1 MSMSLFLL
9 SLNLDAKA
17 INIYNYLTASQKSS
31 QFLILWI
38 PTFIVRLNDNTTT
51 LTTILNDGGVMT
63 AVLHRHPQ
71 YSGKGISFGL
81 ILLA

>member
-9 SLNLDAKA
+9 SLNPDAKA

-38 PTFIVRLNDNTTT
+38 PTFIVGLNDNTTS

-63 AVLHRHPQ
+63 AVLHRCP
-71 YSGKGISFGL
+71 
-81 ILLA
+81 